1 MSVNKMISIIIPVY
15 NGEKFIPNL
24 IENLKA
30 QKASRDS
37 LELVFVD
44 DGSADSSLEVLN
56 SYSECEEFSV
66 SVYSQEN
73 SGVSAARNLGM
84 KYAKGDY
91 ITFLDVDDFVT
102 ADYYETLNNA
112 AEKGDFDVFVFSS
125 VRVRGSEI
133 PQIVGDYPPHN
144 KTSNYDMLCKMV
156 SNPTQY
162 GVYNLLCKSEFIK
175 NNSLSY
181 AVGFKYY
188 EDYDFI
194 YRAFALA
201 NGILMTEKPL
211 YFYMMREGSAMQRF
225 TGDRLICIKLMEKL
239 EAWLKGTAVEFYPIF
254 KKWGVNRIYWSVL
267 WQASLAFGY
276 GDFKKFADMVC
287 AEDKLSELYDY
298 PDKKV
303 RLSSR
308 LFGIGKPLYYLA
320 ANILGFSHSKVEKAE
335 ISSFEDL
342 FKDN

>member
-1 MSVNKMISIIIPVY
+1 MISIVIPVY
-15 NGEKFIPNL
+15 NGEKYIPEL

-30 QKASRDS
+30 QNASRDT

-44 DGSADSSLEVLN
+44 DGSADRSLEVLN
-56 SYSECEEFSV
+56 SYKASSEFSV
-66 SVYSQEN
+66 SVYSQDN
-73 SGVSAARNLGM
+73 SGVSAARNLGI
-84 KYAKGDY
+84 KYAKGEY

-102 ADYYETLNNA
+102 DDYFTTINSA
-112 AEKGDFDVFVFSS
+112 AGKGDFDVFVFSS
-125 VRVRGSEI
+125 IRVRGSERPEI
-133 PQIVGDYPPHN
+133 TDDYSAPR
-144 KTSNYDMLCKMV
+144 KISNDDMLCKMV

-201 NGILMTEKPL
+201 DGILMTEKPL

-225 TGDRLICIKLMEKL
+225 TKDRLVCIKLMEEL
-239 EAWLKGTAVEFYPIF
+239 EAWLESAAPTFYPTF
-254 KKWGVNRIYWSVL
+254 KKWGINRIYWSIL

-276 GDFKKFADMVC
+276 GDFKKFADMIG
-287 AEDKLSELYDY
+287 AENKLSKLNDY

-303 RLSSR
+303 KLSSR

-320 ANILGFSHSKVEKAE
+320 ANILGFSHSKVEKAD
-335 ISSFEDL
+335 INSFEGV

>member
-1 MSVNKMISIIIPVY
+1 MISIVIPVY
-15 NGEKFIPNL
+15 NGEKYIPEL

-30 QKASRDS
+30 QKASRDT

-44 DGSADSSLEVLN
+44 DGSADRSLEVLN
-56 SYSECEEFSV
+56 SYKASAEFSV
-66 SVYSQEN
+66 SVYSQDN
-73 SGVSAARNLGM
+73 SGVSAARNLGI
-84 KYAKGDY
+84 KYAKGEF

-102 ADYYETLNNA
+102 EDYFTTINNA
-112 AEKGDFDVFVFSS
+112 AEKDDFDVFVFSS
-125 VRVRGSEI
+125 IRVRGSERPEI
-133 PQIVGDYPPHN
+133 TADYSAPE
-144 KTSNYDMLCKMV
+144 KISNDDMLCKMV
-156 SNPTQY
+156 SNPTKY

-201 NGILMTEKPL
+201 DGILMTEKPL

-225 TGDRLICIKLMEKL
+225 TEDRLICVKLMEKL
-239 EAWLKGTAVEFYPIF
+239 EAWLKDTDVEFYPIF

-276 GDFKKFADMVC
+276 GDFKKFADMVG

-320 ANILGFSHSKVEKAE
+320 ANILGFSHSKVEKAD
-335 ISSFEDL
+335 INSFEAV
-342 FKDN
+342 FKAN